1 MAEIKSKLPIEIVG
15 VKTKSTSEGGIKYTI
30 DNGQDHRI
38 TSVLPGDVIKVEGDK
53 VFISHKDYI
62 KEDYVSIYN
71 IDGKIKVKKGDE
83 VSQSSVIGITD
94 EEIELKV
101 KYKGS
106 FIDAKSF
113 IGKSFNQSKGTTMS
127 AKERARCIVKN
138 LVGLPQTA
146 LGYKKENDPCAF
158 YNDNEKSTEPDDVE
172 DEEDKKDEEP
182 KKDNDWSFFDD
193 ENDKEEDDNLLG
205 NTTKLLGGSVNE
217 QLNEEISR
225 IKELLNL

>member
-15 VKTKSTSEGGIKYTI
+15 VKTKSTSEGGIKYII

-38 TSVLPGDVIKVEGDK
+38 TSVLPGEVIKVDGDK

-71 IDGKIKVKKGDE
+71 IDGEIKVKKGNE
-83 VSQSSVIGITD
+83 VSQSTVIGITD

-101 KYKGS
+101 KYKGT

-113 IGKSFNQSKGTTMS
+113 IGKTFKQSKGTTMS

-138 LVGLPQTA
+138 LVGVPQTA
-146 LGYKKENDPCAF
+146 LGYKKKDDPCAF
-158 YNDNEKSTEPDDVE
+158 YKDEEEDTKSTETN
-172 DEEDKKDEEP
+172 DEEP
-182 KKDNDWSFFDD
+182 KKDNNWSFFDD
-193 ENDKEEDDNLLG
+193 EDDKEEEGDGNLLG